1 MGTTATAI
9 DRHPTP
15 VPALDD
21 VQLTELAK
29 AGNEDA
35 IRAIIKRHNQR
46 LFRVARSVVRNDAEA
61 EDVVQAG
68 YVKAFTNLASFRGDA
83 QLATWLTRIVLNE
96 ALGRVRSRRPMT
108 GIEEI
113 DVENNRPGGQIVMF
127 PSSLTPLDPETEMS
141 RGEVRHLLE
150 RAIDTL
156 PPTFRSVFILRDVEG
171 MSIEETA
178 LNLSIRPET
187 VKTRLHRARK
197 LMRVEVEK
205 HLSVTFAGLFP
216 FDGARCT
223 SMADKVIARLKEMA
237 DE

>member
-1 MGTTATAI
+1 MVATAI
-9 DRHPTP
+9 ATDRHRAQ
-15 VPALDD
+15 VLELDD

-46 LFRVARSVVRNDAEA
+46 LFRVARSIVRNDTEA

-68 YVKAFTNLASFRGDA
+68 YVRAFTNLASFRGEA
-83 QLATWLTRIVLNE
+83 QLTTWLTRIVLNE
-96 ALGRVRSRRPMT
+96 ALGRVRSRRVTT

-127 PSSLTPLDPETEMS
+127 PSVLSVLDPETETS
-141 RGEVRHLLE
+141 RAEVRILLE
-150 RAIDTL
+150 RTIDKL
-156 PPTFRSVFILRDVEG
+156 PATFRAVFILRDVEG

-178 LNLSIRPET
+178 DTLSIKPET

-197 LMRVEVEK
+197 LMRIEVEK
-205 HLSVTFAGLFP
+205 HLSGTFAGLFP

-223 SMADKVIARLKEMA
+223 GMADRVILRLRELA